1 MNNYQQLTNTLL
13 NGLNSQY
20 TSKRSIVTVNGLQEA
35 KNYNLDRGE
44 NIILM
49 DSNEDIVYIKSCEET
64 GKYILKVYRC
74 EDITE
79 TFTMNDTEVNKKDFN
94 KLSEEVAELKTM
106 LKGVLKNE
114 YNVSKKQRDEKP
126 VS

>member
-79 TFTMNDTEVNKKDFN
+79 TFTMNDTEVSKKDFN

-114 YNVSKKQRDEKP
+114 YNASKKQRDEKP

>member
-13 NGLNSQY
+13 NGLSSQY

-79 TFTMNDTEVNKKDFN
+79 TFTLNDTEVSKKDFN

-114 YNVSKKQRDEKP
+114 YNASKKQRDEKP